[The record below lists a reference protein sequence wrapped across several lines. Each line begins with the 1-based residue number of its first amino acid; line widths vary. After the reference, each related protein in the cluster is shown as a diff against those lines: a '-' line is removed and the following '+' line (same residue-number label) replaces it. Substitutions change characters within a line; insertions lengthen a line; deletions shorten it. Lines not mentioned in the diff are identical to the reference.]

1 MTSVSSNAQFPILK
15 FDKFYELWHPRRM
28 VLTGRFL
35 NSWQTSLL
43 SSPHRI
49 HNRAS
54 ARNAD
59 R

>member
-1 MTSVSSNAQFPILK
+1 MSSIAQLAILK

-28 VLTGRFL
+28 VLAGSLL
-35 NSWQTSLL
+35 NPWQTSLL
-43 SSPHRI
+43 SSPYRI
-49 HNRAS
+49 HNHAS